1 MVQVE
6 RFYGASWYWNPQR
19 WGTVD
24 GYAPWHVVWVA
35 WRAMIALQAQERL
48 SLTRAIRLGMAQGEA
63 AKTGIDEDVAAA
75 FPPDAED
82 SAA

>member
-1 MVQVE
+1 MQVE
-6 RFYGASWYWNPQR
+6 RYYGPSFYFNPQR
-19 WGTVD
+19 WATGD

-48 SLTRAIRLGMAQGEA
+48 SLTRAVRLAMAQGQHA
-63 AKTGIDEDVAAA
+63 TTGHDEDVAAA

-82 SAA
+82 EA